1 MALRAG
7 YYGLKNSVKKTLE
20 KLASDLAGAKI
31 IKSVGDGL
39 SLSDQGALA
48 ANIDSETMEFKDH
61 KLAAKIPSY
70 PSYSTTEFNTGK
82 KWIDGKDIFGIVAQP
97 TDKPVSTSWVNL
109 GASGIGADVAEMMI
123 TIRAMM
129 SDADSNEFFP
139 VPDGTL
145 DLSFNKTTDVMY
157 VKSLAGAWDHS
168 PKWVYLE
175 YTKKTPEP
183 EPSNNT
189 RKKKS

>member
-7 YYGLKNSVKKTLE
+7 YYGLKKSTIDALKTAAS
-20 KLASDLAGAKI
+20 KITGLAN
-31 IKSVGDGL
+31 IKTIGDGL
-39 SLSDQGALA
+39 TLSDQGALS
-48 ANIDSETMEFKDH
+48 ANIDIETMEIKNH
-61 KLAAKIPSY
+61 KLAAKI

-97 TDKPVSTSWVNL
+97 TDKPVSSSWVNL

-157 VKSLAGAWDHS
+157 VKSLAGAWDHG

-183 EPSNNT
+183 ATLNST